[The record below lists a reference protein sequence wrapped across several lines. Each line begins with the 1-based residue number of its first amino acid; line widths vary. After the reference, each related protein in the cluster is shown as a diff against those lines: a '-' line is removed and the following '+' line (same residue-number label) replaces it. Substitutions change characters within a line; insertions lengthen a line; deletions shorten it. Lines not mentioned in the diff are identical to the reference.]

1 MHAKWIAV
9 PVVSLAAV
17 LAAPNAA
24 AANGGAY
31 LDLDRDHYLPGERGV
46 AETYVTV
53 SERREDIFDRG
64 PFYLYVVPQGTTLR
78 EGRPTP
84 PTAIRVGTFEAEE
97 ERQQW
102 ELTASFVAPEVA
114 GDEYALAVCNDPCT
128 IAGFREPLS
137 GLISIVA
144 TTREAA
150 LLDANARLSSS
161 VFRLRRA
168 ARRFERRADRFEEE
182 LRFEVANGT
191 ADRRE
196 LQARVEAL
204 EADLAAAERRATEAE
219 ARLPA
224 DPWVAVGILVLAVL
238 ATALAFRGRRT
249 MPADRATEAMPTAP
263 IHSAR
268 ARELDRR

>member
-97 ERQQW
+97 ERQ
-102 ELTASFVAPEVA
+102 
-114 GDEYALAVCNDPCT
+114 
-128 IAGFREPLS
+128 
-137 GLISIVA
+137 
-144 TTREAA
+144 
-150 LLDANARLSSS
+150 
-161 VFRLRRA
+161 
-168 ARRFERRADRFEEE
+168 
-182 LRFEVANGT
+182 
-191 ADRRE
+191 
-196 LQARVEAL
+196 
-204 EADLAAAERRATEAE
+204 
-219 ARLPA
+219 
-224 DPWVAVGILVLAVL
+224 
-238 ATALAFRGRRT
+238 
-249 MPADRATEAMPTAP
+249 
-263 IHSAR
+263 
-268 ARELDRR
+268 